1 VPRAYSFKDVSC
13 TFKAQEGT
21 FSIGMGAGVAEEGI
35 SFEKVEERNTMM
47 LGIYGDAIH
56 FLHASDA
63 SIIRLRLLKTTPT
76 NGQLMRVYKQQF
88 INGPQW
94 GKNLISLQD
103 RARGDKIV
111 ASEVAFTGEPNLT
124 YGKVAGINEWVF
136 HAAHIED
143 TLNGGETLITT
154 P

>member
-1 VPRAYSFKDVSC
+1 MKSYSFRDITA
-13 TFKAQEGT
+13 TFKSEEGT

-35 SFEKVEERNTMM
+35 SFEKVEDRNTMM

-63 SIIRLRLLKTTPT
+63 GIVRLRLLKTSPT
-76 NGQLMRVYKQQF
+76 NGLLMRVYKQQF
-88 INGPQW
+88 FKGPQW

-103 RARGDKIV
+103 KARGDKV
-111 ASEVAFTGEPNLT
+111 TASEVAFAGEPNLA
-124 YGKVAGINEWVF
+124 YGKVGAVNEWVF

-143 TLNGGETLITT
+143 TLDGGDTLITA